1 MSGLVKD
8 LMTKE
13 ILAVLPENTVEEAAI
28 LMYENDIGSV
38 PVVFEGQLKG
48 ILTDRDIVIRCIAKG
63 KSVDKTKIS
72 EVMSNY
78 VFFIEPTQT
87 VSEAINM
94 MAEKK
99 VRRLPVATKGQIEG
113 IISLADIARVHS
125 EKEVGDAISK
135 ISFPDEK
142 WWK

>member
-1 MSGLVKD
+1 
-8 LMTKE
+8 MTKE

-28 LMYENDIGSV
+28 IMYENDIGSV

-48 ILTDRDIVIRCIAKG
+48 VLTDRDIVIRCIAKG
-63 KSVDKTKIS
+63 KSVAKTKIS

-135 ISFPDEK
+135 ISLPDEK
-142 WWK
+142 SSD